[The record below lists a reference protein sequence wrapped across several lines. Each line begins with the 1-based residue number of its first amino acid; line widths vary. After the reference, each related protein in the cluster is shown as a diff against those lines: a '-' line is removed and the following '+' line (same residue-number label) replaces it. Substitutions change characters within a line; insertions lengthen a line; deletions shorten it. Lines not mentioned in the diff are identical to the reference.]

1 MLIYFGSR
9 HLLLCLF
16 ALAITLIV
24 LWKQKKNF
32 SYPLFFSVFWIYL
45 IGVASVVV
53 FPIHIPD
60 GDLYSAFSLQ
70 VNLVPFNFGS
80 CDPLILC
87 LRNVYENILLTIP
100 FGLGVSFIANIKPR
114 NILWMALAVGLAF
127 EILQLVISLVVRSS
141 FRVVDI
147 NDVLLNAIGVL
158 IGYGLFRIFGKF
170 YSAATHKFQIR
181 YRHIFAYIYDVV
193 HNLTT
198 DN

>member
-1 MLIYFGSR
+1 MLISFEAI
-9 HLLLCLF
+9 HLYVS
-16 ALAITLIV
+16 LAILAIALIV
-24 LWKQKKNF
+24 LWVQGKSL
-32 SYPLFFSVFWIYL
+32 SYLLFCAVFGIYL
-45 IGVASVVV
+45 IGVVSVVV
-53 FPIHIPD
+53 FPLHVPD

-80 CDPLILC
+80 CDHHILC

-100 FGLGVSFIANIKPR
+100 FGFGVSFIANIKPR

-170 YSAATHKFQIR
+170 YSAATHKLQIR
-181 YRHIFAYIYDVV
+181 SPHIFAYIHDVV
-193 HNLTT
+193 CLAS
-198 DN
+198 